1 MILFFL
7 LSQNI
12 IFLIPHTFES
22 QLSLSSTQFEPGV
35 PSRGDSGGLL
45 MKLDVTSGKYEVVGI
60 DSSSDEQGGLG
71 LNGCLGLK
79 GSGLFSFSTYFYR
92 NIFPYIFLNF
102 SRMGQ
107 K

>member
-1 MILFFL
+1 
-7 LSQNI
+7 
-12 IFLIPHTFES
+12 
-22 QLSLSSTQFEPGV
+22 
-35 PSRGDSGGLL
+35 

-92 NIFPYIFLNF
+92 SIFPYIF
-102 SRMGQ
+102 
-107 K
+107 

>member
-1 MILFFL
+1 M
-7 LSQNI
+7 
-12 IFLIPHTFES
+12 
-22 QLSLSSTQFEPGV
+22 SSTQFEPAV
-35 PSRGDSGGLL
+35 PSHGDSGGLL

-92 NIFPYIFLNF
+92 SIFPYIF
-102 SRMGQ
+102 
-107 K
+107 